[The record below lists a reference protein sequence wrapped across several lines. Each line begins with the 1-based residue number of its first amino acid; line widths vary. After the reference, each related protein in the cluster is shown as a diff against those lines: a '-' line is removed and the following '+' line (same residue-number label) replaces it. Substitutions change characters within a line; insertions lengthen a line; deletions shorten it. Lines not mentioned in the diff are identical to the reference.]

1 MAIERQLITMAQKES
16 RSRGYKAQGLLISSQ
31 ERQLKKHRDK
41 IVQIKRQYQAT
52 TSNSPTRSLK
62 RVSGTRASLQ

>member
-41 IVQIKRQYQAT
+41 IVQIKR
-52 TSNSPTRSLK
+52 
-62 RVSGTRASLQ
+62 